1 MPRSDVHSPT
11 QPRRQLVSY
20 SGRFGWAIFG
30 QASRDVGGPI
40 SGQHLGV
47 IGLAGAVALLDLLG
61 TAFFSRFP
69 KLGSDSIRVD
79 QLLSK
84 GRFTTKQCSDKTQVA
99 K

>member
-1 MPRSDVHSPT
+1 VRD
-11 QPRRQLVSY
+11 R
-20 SGRFGWAIFG
+20 GRLTLAVFG
-30 QASRDVGGPI
+30 QASRDMGHSI

-47 IGLAGAVALLDLLG
+47 IGLADAVALLDLLG

-79 QLLSK
+79 QLLRK